1 MKKKK
6 LKKRIKKLEE
16 NLKKIGEIYPVIRKD
31 IDSDIDSDMDA
42 IRFEIKDVNEKI
54 LFLKTKVDVLWEW
67 LNRSGIDFSE
77 WREAQAYNKTL
88 YSKLDCGTCKWQ
100 DLPSD
105 VGPCMGCTPKDK
117 EMYSPK
123 EN

>member
-6 LKKRIKKLEE
+6 LKKRIEKLEE
-16 NLKKIGEIYPVIRKD
+16 NLKKIGEIYPVIKK
-31 IDSDIDSDMDA
+31 DIDSDMDA
-42 IRFEIKDVNEKI
+42 RRFEIKDVNEKI

-77 WREAQAYNKTL
+77 WKEAQTYNKTL
-88 YSKLDCGTCKWQ
+88 YSKRDCGTCKWQ

-105 VGPCMGCTPKDK
+105 VGPCMGCSYEDK
-117 EMYSPK
+117 KMYSPK
-123 EN
+123 EAPNGN